1 MNGRR
6 LALLRVGLLSS
17 NNTCCD
23 TGLKNLFRSACA
35 DLEALRTVV
44 LMADREDC
52 LSVAGETLQVKARAL
67 IPIIAE
73 IRKAIGSFKRN
84 SERRGLMFS
93 DCDLE
98 FVKGSA
104 YEVRQANHHDVT
116 LHSALTGHDWVIV
129 TNYASPD
136 CYLLHRHS
144 AGRPYHRQRGQY
156 GSLIEALRYI
166 DGHEKWAVS
175 KKERCIMF
183 PAVEP

>member
-1 MNGRR
+1 
-6 LALLRVGLLSS
+6 
-17 NNTCCD
+17 
-23 TGLKNLFRSACA
+23 
-35 DLEALRTVV
+35 
-44 LMADREDC
+44 
-52 LSVAGETLQVKARAL
+52 
-67 IPIIAE
+67 
-73 IRKAIGSFKRN
+73 
-84 SERRGLMFS
+84 MFS

-98 FVKGSA
+98 FVKESA

-129 TNYASPD
+129 TNYAASD

-144 AGRPYHRQRGQY
+144 AGRPYHRQRGQF

-166 DGHEKWAVS
+166 DGHDKWAVL